1 MDLND
6 LAWVKVTAASL
17 NFVAQEDKLV
27 RKSKFLSRH
36 PVQYPG
42 TRAAR
47 QHVLPYLIIVGV
59 SPGLNP

>member
-1 MDLND
+1 MTWFGLRSLL
-6 LAWVKVTAASL
+6 LALTLWL
-17 NFVAQEDKLV
+17 REDKLV
-27 RKSKFLSRH
+27 HKPKFLSKH

-47 QHVLPYLIIVGV
+47 HHVLPYLIIVGG

>member
-1 MDLND
+1 MTWLGLRSLL
-6 LAWVKVTAASL
+6 LALTLWL
-17 NFVAQEDKLV
+17 REDKLV